1 MITAVLDANVLA
13 SGFVRANP
21 AAAPVQVL
29 DAWQAGAYALVLSEH
44 ILTELAHTFEDPY
57 FRRRLSRQQ
66 MEADF
71 TLLREEATVI
81 ALTVPVQ
88 GVATHP
94 EDDLVLAT
102 AVSGPAEY
110 LITGDRQLQ
119 RLGSYEGVVILSPRA
134 FLDRLR

>member
-1 MITAVLDANVLA
+1 M
-13 SGFVRANP
+13 
-21 AAAPVQVL
+21 
-29 DAWQAGAYALVLSEH
+29 
-44 ILTELAHTFEDPY
+44 AHTFEDPY